1 METLEKLR
9 NGIDQL
15 PKWLLL
21 VLVIFVDGLV
31 GGLYRAAG
39 KTTAARVIGWIMAA
53 AYVLSILS
61 FVELPATLATVSRIV
76 TVVSGRRYH
85 HRHHQRQDHVL
96 CRLRKERNKKTFR
109 SPVMKLFTIILFAVT
124 YILMI
129 ALPKKA
135 ALCRAH
141 LRRHLRRLRCDAAGL
156 RLYRHRLE
164 RSFDACRYDGHGRAV
179 H

>member
-61 FVELPATLATVSRIV
+61 FVELPACVW
-76 TVVSGRRYH
+76 
-85 HRHHQRQDHVL
+85 
-96 CRLRKERNKKTFR
+96 
-109 SPVMKLFTIILFAVT
+109 SPISS
-124 YILMI
+124 
-129 ALPKKA
+129 PSSP
-135 ALCRAH
+135 
-141 LRRHLRRLRCDAAGL
+141 AAGSHSL
-156 RLYRHRLE
+156 PTEKRKK
-164 RSFDACRYDGHGRAV
+164 
-179 H
+179 

>member
-53 AYVLSILS
+53 AYV
-61 FVELPATLATVSRIV
+61 PSR
-76 TVVSGRRYH
+76 
-85 HRHHQRQDHVL
+85 
-96 CRLRKERNKKTFR
+96 
-109 SPVMKLFTIILFAVT
+109 
-124 YILMI
+124 
-129 ALPKKA
+129 
-135 ALCRAH
+135 
-141 LRRHLRRLRCDAAGL
+141 
-156 RLYRHRLE
+156 
-164 RSFDACRYDGHGRAV
+164 
-179 H
+179 

>member
-76 TVVSGRRYH
+76 TVASVADIITVITSGRI
-85 HRHHQRQDHVL
+85 
-96 CRLRKERNKKTFR
+96 TF
-109 SPVMKLFTIILFAVT
+109 FA
-124 YILMI
+124 
-129 ALPKKA
+129 
-135 ALCRAH
+135 
-141 LRRHLRRLRCDAAGL
+141 D
-156 RLYRHRLE
+156 
-164 RSFDACRYDGHGRAV
+164 
-179 H
+179 

>member
-31 GGLYRAAG
+31 GGLYRADG

-76 TVVSGRRYH
+76 TVVCLVADIITVITSGRI
-85 HRHHQRQDHVL
+85 
-96 CRLRKERNKKTFR
+96 TF
-109 SPVMKLFTIILFAVT
+109 FA
-124 YILMI
+124 
-129 ALPKKA
+129 
-135 ALCRAH
+135 
-141 LRRHLRRLRCDAAGL
+141 D
-156 RLYRHRLE
+156 
-164 RSFDACRYDGHGRAV
+164 
-179 H
+179 

>member
-15 PKWLLL
+15 PKWLLR

-31 GGLYRAAG
+31 GGLYRAAE

-76 TVVSGRRYH
+76 TVVCLVADIITVITSGRI
-85 HRHHQRQDHVL
+85 
-96 CRLRKERNKKTFR
+96 TF
-109 SPVMKLFTIILFAVT
+109 FA
-124 YILMI
+124 
-129 ALPKKA
+129 
-135 ALCRAH
+135 
-141 LRRHLRRLRCDAAGL
+141 D
-156 RLYRHRLE
+156 
-164 RSFDACRYDGHGRAV
+164 
-179 H
+179 